1 MLLILAGVA
10 ISMLS
15 GDNGILNKAVQAKD
29 ATRGGEVQETVALE
43 AANNVGAEYLGGTK
57 KTRPQVISELHANGK
72 LTDAEVATLE
82 ENDVITIGGI
92 TIDFSVLGPI
102 SNAKTLVQAFKDR
115 EINVGDYITNY
126 NSTLNNS
133 NATASLTTE
142 ETGFDGGTQT
152 YKVNTTTTWRVLGLN
167 KDETQLVITTG
178 SPIKKEM
185 DSSATEDWK
194 KDPYLYLDKAEGW
207 YNTNDEL
214 VSNNILD
221 KVCAIYAGRYATDTK
236 SMRIEDINT
245 ALGLT
250 LDKTVAGGKLYKTAD
265 ESKTALT
272 AYQGFFGQSYTY
284 KTNDYA
290 PENYLKAKYP
300 SNVFGGNSG
309 KYNGFW
315 SSNESNLTTL
325 TTSGTVTSNNNF
337 LFTKLSN
344 VDNTNMNYKAVATL
358 LDSSKWSSLANTAF
372 VDNTSTSVIGSP
384 TVEMWMAS
392 WNQKYTDTL
401 AFDANTY
408 GYRVG
413 LTEGSLNTYIRS
425 TAMQAKQGFKDSLYY
440 PHGNTSRNSWND
452 CYGYWLASPV
462 PAVGDTGNVMYVFCN
477 GYVSSTNYNY
487 SNLGVRPVVSLS
499 SGIKGTATTTDGITT
514 WNISK

>member
-1 MLLILAGVA
+1 MKEIVKNNKENMKKNIVKRQTGITLIALVITIIVLLILAGVA

-15 GDNGILNKAVQAKD
+15 GNNGILNKAVQTKD
-29 ATRGGEVQETVALE
+29 ATRGGEVQETVTLE
-43 AANNVGAEYLGGTK
+43 AANNAGAEHLGETK
-57 KTRPQVISELHANGK
+57 KTRSQVISELHTNGK
-72 LTDAEVATLE
+72 LTDAEVATLK

-102 SNAKTLVQAFKDR
+102 SNAKTLVQAFKDG

-152 YKVNTTTTWRVLGLN
+152 YKVNANTTWRVLGLN

-185 DSSATEDWK
+185 DSSATENWK

-272 AYQGFFGQSYTY
+272 AYVGYFGQRYTY
-284 KTNDYA
+284 KKNDYA
-290 PENYLKAKYP
+290 PENYLSIVDQSSKLYDVLFKGTEEESGVKRKILLAC
-300 SNVFGGNSG
+300 VFWCQHWRLWFLR
-309 KYNGFW
+309 FW
-315 SSNESNLTTL
+315 SGVCQWRYGWHRLSI
-325 TTSGTVTSNNNF
+325 V
-337 LFTKLSN
+337 LFGRQFHCG
-344 VDNTNMNYKAVATL
+344 VACC
-358 LDSSKWSSLANTAF
+358 A
-372 VDNTSTSVIGSP
+372 P
-384 TVEMWMAS
+384 
-392 WNQKYTDTL
+392 
-401 AFDANTY
+401 
-408 GYRVG
+408 
-413 LTEGSLNTYIRS
+413 
-425 TAMQAKQGFKDSLYY
+425 
-440 PHGNTSRNSWND
+440 
-452 CYGYWLASPV
+452 C
-462 PAVGDTGNVMYVFCN
+462 
-477 GYVSSTNYNY
+477 
-487 SNLGVRPVVSLS
+487 SLS
-499 SGIKGTATTTDGITT
+499 TVWSHNG
-514 WNISK
+514 

>member
-1 MLLILAGVA
+1 MKQKFANSRGITLIALVITIIVLLILAGVSIA
-10 ISMLS
+10 TLT
-15 GDNGILNKAVQAKD
+15 GDNGLLSKVQEAKD
-29 ATRGGEVQETVALE
+29 ATRGGEVQETVTLA
-43 AANNVGAEYLGGTK
+43 AANNTGADYIGGTK
-57 KTRPQVISELHANGK
+57 QTRAEVIAQLHRDGK
-72 LTDAEVATLE
+72 LTDSEVATLE

-92 TIDFSVLGPI
+92 TIDFSVLGSI

-126 NSTLNNS
+126 NSTLNNT
-133 NATASLTTE
+133 NATANLTTE

-272 AYQGFFGQSYTY
+272 PYFGFFGRSYTY

-300 SNVFGGNSG
+300 S
-309 KYNGFW
+309 KY
-315 SSNESNLTTL
+315 SSLTNKK
-325 TTSGTVTSNNNF
+325 SEVDSVDGTAFMYMYT
-337 LFTKLSN
+337 
-344 VDNTNMNYKAVATL
+344 
-358 LDSSKWSSLANTAF
+358 DSSIVDQSSKLYDVLFKGTE
-372 VDNTSTSVIGSP
+372 SGSNRQ
-384 TVEMWMAS
+384 AS
-392 WNQKYTDTL
+392 GGQQT
-401 AFDANTY
+401 
-408 GYRVG
+408 
-413 LTEGSLNTYIRS
+413 GSNR
-425 TAMQAKQGFKDSLYY
+425 KF
-440 PHGNTSRNSWND
+440 
-452 CYGYWLASPV
+452 YWLASSGVRMYGSDFCYFGPG
-462 PAVGDTGNVMYVFCN
+462 AVLGGTAGTGVNLFH
-477 GYVSSTNYNY
+477 SSGH
-487 SNLGVRPVVSLS
+487 SLAVWLAVRPVVYLQSGVTVDDLSISS
-499 SGIKGTATTTDGITT
+499 SGSEEPWTTTLPDSYSETSLEYGQITE
-514 WNISK
+514 

>member
-1 MLLILAGVA
+1 M
-10 ISMLS
+10 
-15 GDNGILNKAVQAKD
+15 
-29 ATRGGEVQETVALE
+29 
-43 AANNVGAEYLGGTK
+43 
-57 KTRPQVISELHANGK
+57 
-72 LTDAEVATLE
+72 
-82 ENDVITIGGI
+82 
-92 TIDFSVLGPI
+92 
-102 SNAKTLVQAFKDR
+102 VQAFKDR

-126 NSTLNNS
+126 NSTLNNT
-133 NATASLTTE
+133 NATANLTTE

-272 AYQGFFGQSYTY
+272 PYFGFFGQSYTY

-300 SNVFGGNSG
+300 S
-309 KYNGFW
+309 KY
-315 SSNESNLTTL
+315 
-325 TTSGTVTSNNNF
+325 
-337 LFTKLSN
+337 
-344 VDNTNMNYKAVATL
+344 
-358 LDSSKWSSLANTAF
+358 SSLTNKKSGDSVDVTAF
-372 VDNTSTSVIGSP
+372 VYL
-384 TVEMWMAS
+384 
-392 WNQKYTDTL
+392 YTDSSIVDQSSKL
-401 AFDANTY
+401 YDVLFK
-408 GYRVG
+408 G
-413 LTEGSLNTYIRS
+413 TERGSNGKS
-425 TAMQAKQGFKDSLYY
+425 
-440 PHGNTSRNSWND
+440 
-452 CYGYWLASPV
+452 YWLASSGVCIAEP
-462 PAVGDTGNVMYVFCN
+462 PSFCTFGPGAVYEGLAGTYGSYLFCSN
-477 GYVSSTNYNY
+477 GGSIAAC
-487 SNLGVRPVVSLS
+487 LAVRPVVYLQSGVTVDDLSISS
-499 SGIKGTATTTDGITT
+499 SGSEEPWTTTLSDSFPRTSLEYGQITE
-514 WNISK
+514 

>member
-1 MLLILAGVA
+1 MKNFVKTNKGITLIALVVTIVVLLILAGIS
-10 ISMLS
+10 ISMLA
-15 GDNGILNKAVQAKD
+15 GDNGILNKAKQAKD

-43 AANNVGAEYLGGTK
+43 AANNAGAEYLGGTK

-92 TIDFSVLGPI
+92 TIDFSALGPI
-102 SNAKTLVQAFKDR
+102 SNAKTLVQAFKDG

-152 YKVNTTTTWRVLGLN
+152 YKVNTNTTWRVLGLN

-194 KDPYLYLDKAEGW
+194 KNPYLYLDKAEGW

-272 AYQGFFGQSYTY
+272 AYQGFFGKSYTY
-284 KTNDYA
+284 KINDYA

-300 SNVFGGNSG
+300 S
-309 KYNGFW
+309 KY
-315 SSNESNLTTL
+315 
-325 TTSGTVTSNNNF
+325 
-337 LFTKLSN
+337 
-344 VDNTNMNYKAVATL
+344 
-358 LDSSKWSSLANTAF
+358 SSLANKKSGDSVDGTAF
-372 VDNTSTSVIGSP
+372 AY
-384 TVEMWMAS
+384 E
-392 WNQKYTDTL
+392 YTDSSIVDQSSKL
-401 AFDANTY
+401 YDVLFK
-408 GYRVG
+408 G
-413 LTEGSLNTYIRS
+413 TESESNRKS
-425 TAMQAKQGFKDSLYY
+425 
-440 PHGNTSRNSWND
+440 
-452 CYGYWLASPV
+452 YWLASSGVFVDDSGCCFFGPG
-462 PAVGDTGNVMYVFCN
+462 AVVEGDAGAGDALFYSN
-477 GYVSSTNYNY
+477 GYSRAEW
-487 SNLGVRPVVSLS
+487 LAVRPVVYLQSGVTVDDLSISS
-499 SGIKGTATTTDGITT
+499 SGSEEPWTTTLPESYSSTSLEYGQITE
-514 WNISK
+514 